1 MQQVESQMALHDT
14 KMMDL
19 EDRSRRNNL
28 RLRGLPKSI
37 QVGDLQAYATGLF
50 QSLCPDIPA
59 KVFLLDWRRG
69 IPARKS
75 LESIST
81 DHSMTRTL
89 NLFTNGKTRTEYVPV
104 YLPIRFGFPDTIPP
118 KKEEM
123 IALKPEDII
132 VKISPGLV
140 NISWTCTIKK
150 NMVYRIDICE
160 NHLIDE
166 EFNLRKCFHEIKADF
181 ELHKGVSINIT
192 PGKHG
197 EQFKWN
203 VTKFFP
209 SGDMNMSA
217 ENISCTV
224 YNVFYMDCSWDVG
237 REAPNDVIYNFSL
250 IQKSKT
256 LPCPRY
262 GTDSRGRAIKCF
274 LEVSNIDTTSTVYIA
289 VTGTSNETEIMF
301 TDASFKPVDK
311 EILNP
316 PKNLTVTK
324 TLEGLVC
331 TWEKPSDTFQKHC
344 FQYELQ
350 INQESHTIEKKNT
363 FTIPTHSPDEVLTIK
378 IRATYV
384 ELCGKNGWGEWT
396 EPLTYGKYVD
406 LFSSSWDDLGKQHV
420 QFFLFLAI
428 HSVFHYICNGLL
440 MGVSNLCLRALP
452 EFQLPTT
459 VH

>member
-1 MQQVESQMALHDT
+1 MQDVVEHRS
-14 KMMDL
+14 KMVKT
-19 EDRSRRNNL
+19 S
-28 RLRGLPKSI
+28 
-37 QVGDLQAYATGLF
+37 
-50 QSLCPDIPA
+50 SLSLL
-59 KVFLLDWRRG
+59 VFLLL
-69 IPARKS
+69 IQCLCKIAKS
-75 LESIST
+75 
-81 DHSMTRTL
+81 
-89 NLFTNGKTRTEYVPV
+89 TE
-104 YLPIRFGFPDTIPP
+104 
-118 KKEEM
+118 EEM